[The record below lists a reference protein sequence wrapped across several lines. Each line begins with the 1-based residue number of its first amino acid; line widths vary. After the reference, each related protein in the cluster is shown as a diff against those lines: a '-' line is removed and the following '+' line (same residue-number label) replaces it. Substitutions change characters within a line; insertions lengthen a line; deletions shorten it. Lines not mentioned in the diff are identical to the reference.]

1 MIVLLCVGIFLGAA
15 AMVLLPLLPVA
26 LIVFVV
32 YITIKTASS
41 KGGKR

>member
-1 MIVLLCVGIFLGAA
+1 
-15 AMVLLPLLPVA
+15 MVLLSLLPVA